1 MTANL
6 STSGRILAVV
16 TDLMLES
23 RITEGARALGYAVT
37 TAGSTRDVR
46 EALGSNSVDL
56 IVLDLQ
62 ADGVPWKDVVSAASE
77 AANGP
82 LPVLAF
88 GQHTKPD
95 LLQAARDGGCD
106 VAVPRSRL
114 VEQFPALIEQAL
126 GKTS

>member
-1 MTANL
+1 MTADL

-16 TDLMLES
+16 TNLMLES

-37 TAGSTRDVR
+37 TAGSTQDVR
-46 EALGSNSVDL
+46 EALRSHSVDL

-62 ADGVPWKDVVSAASE
+62 AAGIPWKDVVMAARE
-77 AANGP
+77 VATGH
-82 LPVLAF
+82 LPILAF

-106 VAVPRSRL
+106 VVVPRSRL
-114 VEQFPALIEQAL
+114 VEQFPALIEQTL
-126 GKTS
+126 GKTI

>member
-1 MTANL
+1 MTADL

-16 TDLMLES
+16 TNLMLES

-37 TAGSTRDVR
+37 TAGSTQYVR
-46 EALGSNSVDL
+46 EALRSISVDL

-62 ADGVPWKDVVSAASE
+62 ADGVPWKDVVMAARE
-77 AANGP
+77 AANGH
-82 LPVLAF
+82 LPILAF
-88 GQHTKPD
+88 GQHTRPD

-106 VAVPRSRL
+106 MAVPRSRL
-114 VEQFPALIEQAL
+114 VEQLPALIEQAL

>member
-1 MTANL
+1 MTAGL

-16 TDLMLES
+16 TDIMLES
-23 RITEGARALGYAVT
+23 RITEGARTLGYAVT
-37 TAGSTRDVR
+37 TAGSTQDVR
-46 EALGSNSVDL
+46 EALRSNPVDL

-62 ADGVPWKDVVSAASE
+62 ANGIPWKDVVSSARE

-88 GQHTKPD
+88 GQHTKPY

-114 VEQFPALIEQAL
+114 VEQFPALIEQAR
-126 GKTS
+126 GRN